1 VDAWAMRTRCAQ
13 SQTRF
18 STVRL
23 LSVLCFWILGSDIWW
38 SAGAVNEQHLAFV
51 FGTSYYDPPFFGR
64 MYGSITQKVK
74 DV

>member
-1 VDAWAMRTRCAQ
+1 MRIRCAQ
-13 SQTRF
+13 SQTRS
-18 STVRL
+18 STVHL
-23 LSVLCFWILGSDIWW
+23 LSILFFRVFGSDIWW

-51 FGTSYYDPPFFGR
+51 FGASYYDPPFFGR